1 MFDVLTADLSS
12 VYRDP
17 EEMGRQSARLIL
29 DLIADKA
36 PSQAVV
42 PTTYRPRLSSQ
53 ASTHA

>member
-29 DLIADKA
+29 DLIAGEA
-36 PSQAVV
+36 TAQAVV
-42 PTTYRPRLSSQ
+42 STIYRPRASSKK
-53 ASTHA
+53 A